1 MKKTFFLFA
10 VLAVLMTSF
19 CGCSDPAVEKE
30 KSNAALRA
38 EVTEILDSIHV
49 VEKGILSTA
58 DRADIVNGDI
68 LMIYEKYKRLCEL
81 TGLKFYSWVLTAP
94 NTPFYSEEHFKKLT
108 ERTPK
113 LIPFCVEDDMSGTLY
128 FAPPQEQEF
137 IINKYKDWFA
147 KNGGTFDFDAVQK
160 ERNIK
165 E

>member
-1 MKKTFFLFA
+1 MKKIFLLCAVFA
-10 VLAVLMTSF
+10 ALMTF
-19 CGCSDPAVEKE
+19 CCGCSDPAAEKE

-38 EVTEILDSIHV
+38 EAKEILDTIHV

-94 NTPFYSEEHFKKLT
+94 GTPFYSEEHFKKLT
-108 ERTPK
+108 ENTPK
-113 LIPFCVEDDMSGTLY
+113 LIPFGVEDEMSGALY

-147 KNGGTFDFDAVQK
+147 RNGESFDFDAVQK